1 MSIQVTAAPGAAP
14 AVRFA
19 AAELRRYLARMLPA
33 GDAVFALVCEAGA
46 PDAAPDAWRVETT
59 PAGGTLTGNRPRAVL
74 LGVYDYLHALGCR
87 FLAPGAA
94 NERVPAIGADAL
106 GRRYEKTAAFRH
118 RGVCIEGADSREN
131 LLDFI
136 DWLPKIGFNSF
147 FLQFRTPWAFLDRW
161 YRHANNAALAP
172 EPFTA
177 ADAERVMAEAEAEL
191 ARRGLLLHKV
201 GHGWT
206 GQVLGYPALDWTP
219 VPKEKQHKAHPFAAL
234 RGGERALYLDIPAD
248 TNLCYAD
255 PAAIDRF
262 ARLVVDYA
270 RRHPTADYLHIWL
283 ADEYNN
289 LCECDAC
296 RTERLADQ
304 YVRLL
309 NEIDRRLTAEA
320 LPTRLVFLL
329 YQELLWPPVRERLRN
344 EDRFVL
350 MFAPIS
356 RTFDHSYR
364 WGEAPP
370 DLPPFVRNAVRLPAG
385 LGKNLA
391 FLRAWQA
398 QFAGDGFVYDYPLGR
413 AHYGDFGYLHIARV
427 IHGDIA
433 RLRELGLNGYL
444 SCQELRAALPNALPN
459 YLMARAL
466 LEPGG
471 AAQVPAV
478 TGEYLAAAYG
488 DGWAAVERLLAE
500 LSDCQVCDW
509 LNGQGPRAD
518 AGIAARL
525 RRAQALCRRF
535 EPKAAARLQKTGA
548 DPLADRFWEKLAF
561 HLAYVQR
568 LAGAMALLAEGRTAE
583 ADAAWRAFCGW
594 LCAQEADWQPDVD
607 VYRVLEV
614 TQKYTGFCPKPAKEE
629 P

>member
-1 MSIQVTAAPGAAP
+1 MSIQVMSAPDAAP

-19 AAELRRYLARMLPA
+19 AAELRRYLARMLPGGSA
-33 GDAVFALVCEAGA
+33 AFTLASEPDA
-46 PDAAPDAWRVETT
+46 PDSAPDAWRVATT
-59 PAGGTLTGNRPRAVL
+59 AAGGAITGSRPRAVL

-94 NERVPAIGADAL
+94 NERVPVITAAAL
-106 GRRYEKTAAFRH
+106 ERRYEKTAAFRH

-161 YRHANNAALAP
+161 YRHAYDPTRAA
-172 EPFTA
+172 EPFTE
-177 ADAERVMAEAEAEL
+177 ADAERIMAEAESEI

-219 VPKEKQHKAHPFAAL
+219 VPKAQQHKEHPFAAL
-234 RGGERALYLDIPAD
+234 RGGKRELYLDIPAD

-255 PAAIDRF
+255 PAALDRF
-262 ARLVVDYA
+262 AQLVADYA
-270 RRHPTADYLHIWL
+270 EQDPTADYLHIWL

-296 RTERLADQ
+296 KAEQLADQ

-309 NEIDRRLTAEA
+309 NAIDRRLTAA
-320 LPTRLVFLL
+320 DLSTRLVFLL
-329 YQELLWPPVRERLRN
+329 YQELLWPPLRERLHDA
-344 EDRFVL
+344 DRFVL

-364 WGEAPP
+364 WGRALPE
-370 DLPPFVRNAVRLPAG
+370 LPPFVRNAVCLPTG

-398 QFAGDGFVYDYPLGR
+398 QFAGDSFLYDYPLGR
-413 AHYGDFGYLHIARV
+413 AHYGDFGYLHIALV

-433 RLRELGLNGYL
+433 RLRELGLNGYI
-444 SCQELRAALPNALPN
+444 SCQELRAAMPNALPN
-459 YLMARAL
+459 YIMARAL
-466 LEPGG
+466 TSQSPKDP
-471 AAQVPAV
+471 QAV
-478 TGEYLAAAYG
+478 IQEYLEAAYG
-488 DGWAAVERLLAE
+488 ADWEQVKALLE
-500 LSDCQVCDW
+500 HLSACQVCDW
-509 LNGQGPRAD
+509 LNGHGARKNEMMAKRLHSAREACRQFAP
-518 AGIAARL
+518 IAAERL
-525 RRAQALCRRF
+525 
-535 EPKAAARLQKTGA
+535 KNTGT
-548 DPLADRFWEKLAF
+548 DPLADRFWAKLAF
-561 HLAYVQR
+561 HLDYVQK
-568 LAGAMALLAEGRTAE
+568 LAGALALLAEGQNEQAN
-583 ADAAWRAFCGW
+583 AAWRDFRGW
-594 LCAQEADWQPDVD
+594 LCAHENEWQPDLD

-614 TQKYTGFCPKPAKEE
+614 TQKYTGFCP
-629 P
+629 